1 MDARLFLVFL
11 FSGPSDFDFSD
22 FGFGFGGIGSDDEG
36 GGVGSE
42 DDEGIGVMTTLPLTF
57 LIKTWR
63 GINLM

>member
-42 DDEGIGVMTTLPLTF
+42 DDGIGVMTTLPLTL
-57 LIKTWR
+57 LIKTWK

>member
-22 FGFGFGGIGSDDEG
+22 FGFGGIGSEDEG

-57 LIKTWR
+57 LIKTWK